1 MSNQDVEAQ
10 KADTASP
17 SGTDAAAWTKGAAGK
32 ATIVSTLT
40 DGLNDVAQECG
51 KGDIKQYI
59 NVHIEETAEGGYAMG
74 GNVVG

>member
-1 MSNQDVEAQ
+1 MPTIRVTVPKSAWSVEA
-10 KADTASP
+10 KADI
-17 SGTDAAAWTKGAAGK
+17 AAK
-32 ATIVSTLT
+32 LT
-40 DGLNDVAQECG
+40 DSLAEVAQNDG

>member
-1 MSNQDVEAQ
+1 MPTIRVTVPKSAWSKEA
-10 KADTASP
+10 KADI
-17 SGTDAAAWTKGAAGK
+17 AAK
-32 ATIVSTLT
+32 LT
-40 DGLNDVAQECG
+40 DSLNEIAQGDG

>member
-1 MSNQDVEAQ
+1 MPTIRVTVPKNSWSRDE
-10 KADTASP
+10 KAD
-17 SGTDAAAWTKGAAGK
+17 
-32 ATIVSTLT
+32 IVAKLT
-40 DGLNDVAQECG
+40 DSLASVGQSSG